1 MKKIPGGTKMVKKVY
16 TANES
21 NEGVFPVVNV
31 RVNGVLCRALIDSGA
46 GSSYASA
53 KLIHEL
59 HLKPVG
65 VQTKKIDM
73 LMYSKQARLETYEVK
88 IESTTNEFTMTT
100 NLIKVDKPELL
111 FLENPNYESLIQNYP
126 HLKGVTIKDRDK
138 RTKLPFTL
146 FLETEIIRG

>member
-1 MKKIPGGTKMVKKVY
+1 MKKIPGGGDENGKKVY

-59 HLKPVG
+59 HLKPVD
-65 VQTKKIDM
+65 VQTKNIDM
-73 LMYSKQARLETYEVK
+73 LMYSKQAHLKTYEVK
-88 IESTTNEFTMTT
+88 IESTTNEFTMTI

-111 FLENPNYESLIQNYP
+111 FLENPNYENLIQNYP
-126 HLKGVTIKDRDK
+126 HLK
-138 RTKLPFTL
+138 
-146 FLETEIIRG
+146 